1 MDQTI
6 CVMLI
11 DELSSTS
18 QFDEINKELDQIAN
32 ELFQIEYEIL
42 NSEYFFIFGPY
53 DTQES

>member
-18 QFDEINKELDQIAN
+18 QFDELNKEIDQIAN

-42 NSEYFFIFGPY
+42 NSEYFFMFGPY
-53 DTQES
+53 DMPEY